1 MKSIKVCEY
10 SRSRSFH
17 YDLILQDEA
26 SGERSQDQW
35 SSGFHFLTKSF
46 RHNYFVCKSLR
57 SKDICPSLGFNC
69 FMFQSPIKIETG
81 KKPKQDRQNM
91 KNYITYEEQDD
102 KLPGGTLKFSIYVG
116 SVDFFVD
123 KNFEFPQFWGFS
135 ENVNILGYGHFF
147 QIFFGDPFKI

>member
-1 MKSIKVCEY
+1 MI
-10 SRSRSFH
+10 
-17 YDLILQDEA
+17 
-26 SGERSQDQW
+26 
-35 SSGFHFLTKSF
+35 
-46 RHNYFVCKSLR
+46 
-57 SKDICPSLGFNC
+57 
-69 FMFQSPIKIETG
+69 QSPIEIETG
-81 KKPKQDRQNM
+81 KKPTKQDRQNM

-135 ENVNILGYGHFF
+135 KKCEYFEVWAFF

>member
-1 MKSIKVCEY
+1 M
-10 SRSRSFH
+10 
-17 YDLILQDEA
+17 
-26 SGERSQDQW
+26 
-35 SSGFHFLTKSF
+35 T
-46 RHNYFVCKSLR
+46 
-57 SKDICPSLGFNC
+57 
-69 FMFQSPIKIETG
+69 QSPIEIETG
-81 KKPKQDRQNM
+81 KKPTKQDRQNM

-147 QIFFGDPFKI
+147 RYFLGIPSKFDYFMGLCFTNVWFL